1 MIFTRR
7 NRNNTNNYNCG
18 KGINPTNYLELV
30 KQVFIPPHSNF
41 FNKVSPQLNDSV
53 PLLKGRTSSYPKM
66 QRINKNW
73 CNVRHRAVFHSK
85 LLFYYKLIEL

>member
-18 KGINPTNYLELV
+18 KGLNLTNYLELV
-30 KQVFIPPHSNF
+30 KQVFTPHSNF
-41 FNKVSPQLNDSV
+41 FNKVYPQLNDSV
-53 PLLKGRTSSYPKM
+53 PLLKGRTSCYLKT

-73 CNVRHRAVFHSK
+73 CNARQRAVFHSK
-85 LLFYYKLIEL
+85 LLFYYKLTEL